1 MDQISRQYKKVVRM
15 ITQSQDLCQLLQ
27 VSVFKHALLQLAVS
41 SIYAVDPVLDFF
53 IDCCPVGEV
62 TGNVQRVRHIFQIH
76 YIYTLSLRDARLA

>member
-27 VSVFKHALLQLAVS
+27 VSVLKHALLQLAVS

-62 TGNVQRVRHIFQIH
+62 QRVRHIFQIH
-76 YIYTLSLRDARLA
+76 FIYTLSLSGARLA